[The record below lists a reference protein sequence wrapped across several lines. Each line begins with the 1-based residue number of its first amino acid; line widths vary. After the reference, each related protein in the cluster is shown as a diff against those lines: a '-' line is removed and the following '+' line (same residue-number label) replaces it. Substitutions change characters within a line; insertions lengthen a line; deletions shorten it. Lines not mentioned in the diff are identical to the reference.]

1 MDAKRTY
8 NEAVSRRREGKMKNV
23 TLTINGKSV
32 EVGADLLHRLV
43 LNASMQFKKSAG
55 KAYEMGEQ
63 EIYRDYNDTAIE
75 GKYLA
80 DFIER
85 NI

>member
-1 MDAKRTY
+1 
-8 NEAVSRRREGKMKNV
+8 MKNV

-32 EVGADLLHRLV
+32 EVGADLLHRLI
-43 LNASMQFKKSAG
+43 LNASAHFKKSAT
-55 KAYEMGEQ
+55 KAYEIGEQ
-63 EIYRDYNDTAIE
+63 ETYRDYNDTAIE

>member
-1 MDAKRTY
+1 
-8 NEAVSRRREGKMKNV
+8 MKNA

-32 EVGADLLHRLV
+32 EVGADLLHRLI
-43 LNASMQFKKSAG
+43 LNASMQFKKSAD

-63 EIYRDYNDTAIE
+63 EMYRDFNDTAIE

-80 DFIER
+80 KFIES